1 MFKVYESLCTGC
13 SLCVSDCSKSA
24 IVLKDGK
31 ACAAPGVYCME
42 CGHCIAIC
50 PTNAAYLE
58 DYDMSE
64 VVAGSLFQTALDAD
78 TLMRAIKG
86 RRSVRQYTKQPVE
99 PQKIH
104 NMLEAAR
111 FTPTAGNR
119 QALSYAVVEKNLPEL
134 KKIAMDSLL
143 ELGKND
149 LANPSI
155 TPITKLYANRFLEMH
170 KKYHESNG
178 EIDLLFFNAPV
189 VIVAMGDRPVDAGM
203 AASNM
208 ELMAYA
214 QGLGALF
221 VGFTLRAANNSQAV
235 RDFLGVGE
243 GQQVLFSM
251 GVGYPNVDYQ
261 RSVPR
266 RKAKVNYL

>member
-1 MFKVYESLCTGC
+1 
-13 SLCVSDCSKSA
+13 
-24 IVLKDGK
+24 
-31 ACAAPGVYCME
+31 ME

-50 PTNAAYLE
+50 PTNAAYLD

-64 VVAGSLFQTALDAD
+64 VVEGSLFQTALDAD
-78 TLMRAIKG
+78 ALMRAIKG

-99 PQKIH
+99 PKKIH
-104 NMLEAAR
+104 DILEAAR

-119 QALSYAVVEKNLPEL
+119 QSVSYAVVEKYLPEL
-134 KKIAMDSLL
+134 KIIAMDSLL
-143 ELGKND
+143 ELGKKD
-149 LANPSI
+149 LNNPDIS
-155 TPITKLYANRFLEMH
+155 PMMALYAKRFLEMH

-178 EIDLLFFNAPV
+178 QIDLLFFNAPV
-189 VIVAMGDRPVDAGM
+189 VIVAMSDRPVDAGM

-221 VGFTLRAANNSQAV
+221 VGFLVRAASNSQAV
-235 RDFLGVGE
+235 RDFLGVPE
-243 GQQVLFSM
+243 GQQVLLSM
-251 GVGYPNVDYQ
+251 GVGYPNVDYL

>member
-1 MFKVYESLCTGC
+1 
-13 SLCVSDCSKSA
+13 
-24 IVLKDGK
+24 
-31 ACAAPGVYCME
+31 ME

-50 PTNAAYLE
+50 PTNAAYL
-58 DYDMSE
+58 DNYDMSE

-78 TLMRAIKG
+78 ALLRAIKG

-99 PQKIH
+99 QTKIH
-104 NMLEAAR
+104 NILEAAR

-119 QALSYAVVEKNLPEL
+119 QALSYAVVEKDLPKL
-134 KKIAMDSLL
+134 KTLAMDSLL

-149 LANPSI
+149 LAAQSI
-155 TPITKLYANRFLEMH
+155 PPITKLYAKRFLEMH

-208 ELMAYA
+208 ELMAFA

-221 VGFTLRAANNSQAV
+221 VGFTVRAASNSQAV
-235 RDFLGVGE
+235 RDFLGVPE

-266 RKAKVNYL
+266 KKLNVNYL

>member
-1 MFKVYESLCTGC
+1 MFKVHESLCNGC
-13 SLCVSDCSKSA
+13 SLCVLDCSKNA

-50 PTNAAYLE
+50 PTNAAYLD

-64 VVAGSLFQTALDAD
+64 VVEGSLFQTALDAD
-78 TLMRAIKG
+78 SLMRAIKG
-86 RRSVRQYTKQPVE
+86 RRSVRSYTKQPVE
-99 PQKIH
+99 PEKIR
-104 NMLEAAR
+104 NILEVAR

-119 QALSYAVVEKNLPEL
+119 QALSYAVVEKNLPKL
-134 KKIAMDSLL
+134 KTLAMDSLL

-149 LANPSI
+149 LANPNI
-155 TPITKLYANRFLEMH
+155 PPITELYAKRFLEMH
-170 KKYHESNG
+170 KKYHENNG
-178 EIDLLFFNAPV
+178 QIDLLFFNAPV
-189 VIVAMGDRPVDAGM
+189 VIVAMGDRPIDAGM

-221 VGFTLRAANNSQAV
+221 VGFTVRAANNSQAV

-251 GVGYPNVDYQ
+251 GIGYPNVDYL

-266 RKAKVNYL
+266 KKAKTAYL